1 MRSIVRAA
9 VFFGVVSLT
18 VAFAPNVQS
27 RNNFETKFQA
37 TNMGEEIDTR
47 SFMLRREEVAPILSF
62 GEGGKEKLV
71 NAHGLWCLV
80 VSLITGPIWM
90 LAMKL
95 VHTMNEKD
103 ENRALYDKTGKIW
116 SKAWLTATDSYP
128 TVSGNLERLK
138 AGNDAGACLFVA
150 NHASWLDIPVL
161 CTVLDPVFKFIAK
174 GELSKV
180 PCIGTQLSGVRFDL
194 IFIIVM
200 KSLSDS
206 HKSLQSLL
214 QGDHILIDR
223 DDRKS
228 QLKTFKEG
236 IKWLKKGVPIMAFPE
251 GQRSKDGHLM
261 DFKGG
266 LFLMA
271 AKTKVPIVP
280 ITLSHTHAVMPS
292 NALFP
297 FQTGRGKLHVHVH
310 DQIDTEGK
318 TEEELSALVRS
329 SFMSKLPL
337 EQQPIEPIL
346 SAEELDSLV
355 DEKQKPSSTPER
367 ISVE

>member
-1 MRSIVRAA
+1 MRDA
-9 VFFGVVSLT
+9 VFFWVVSST

-27 RNNFETKFQA
+27 RNNFKTKLQA
-37 TNMGEEIDTR
+37 ANMGEEIDTS

-62 GEGGKEKLV
+62 GEGEKEKLV

-128 TVSGNLERLK
+128 TVTGNLERLK

-194 IFIIVM
+194 NFHYRYEV
-200 KSLSDS
+200 
-206 HKSLQSLL
+206 
-214 QGDHILIDR
+214 
-223 DDRKS
+223 
-228 QLKTFKEG
+228 FE
-236 IKWLKKGVPIMAFPE
+236 
-251 GQRSKDGHLM
+251 
-261 DFKGG
+261 
-266 LFLMA
+266 
-271 AKTKVPIVP
+271 
-280 ITLSHTHAVMPS
+280 
-292 NALFP
+292 
-297 FQTGRGKLHVHVH
+297 
-310 DQIDTEGK
+310 
-318 TEEELSALVRS
+318 
-329 SFMSKLPL
+329 
-337 EQQPIEPIL
+337 
-346 SAEELDSLV
+346 
-355 DEKQKPSSTPER
+355 
-367 ISVE
+367 